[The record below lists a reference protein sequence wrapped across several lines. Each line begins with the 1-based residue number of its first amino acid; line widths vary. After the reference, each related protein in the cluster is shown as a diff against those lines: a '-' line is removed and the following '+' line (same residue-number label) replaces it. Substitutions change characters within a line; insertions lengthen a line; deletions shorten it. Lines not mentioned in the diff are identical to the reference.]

1 MSGTMIAGK
10 ASFALRVGHNPDVL
24 TCIANLSNDEVF
36 TPPELANQM
45 LDALE
50 RAWADRNGGATVW
63 ADPSVTFLDPFT
75 KSGVFL
81 REITKR
87 LVDGL
92 ADQIPDLEERV
103 DHILT
108 RQVFGIGITQLT
120 ALLARR
126 SVYCS
131 KDATGEHSIATSFD
145 RDWGNIWF
153 ERTEHTWAGGRR
165 SFAVDSLTGE
175 EVVVFSNRRC
185 RFCGAAE
192 TDYGRDES
200 LESHAYAFIH
210 TDNIKARIAE
220 LFGAD
225 MQFDV
230 IIGNPPY
237 QLDDGG
243 NGASAAPIYDRFVDQ
258 AKTLDPRLLTMVIPA
273 RWYAGGKGLNDFRE
287 SMLHSGGIR
296 ALHDFPDT
304 NDVFPG
310 VNNRG
315 GICYFL
321 WENGFRGDATVVTHE
336 KGVATSIASRPLIE
350 PGHDAFLRFNE
361 GVRILRKVIAVEG
374 SDVTGHLTL
383 PTDRRFSNLVSSRN
397 PFGLPTSFKGE
408 GRPRGGGVTV
418 YRNGG
423 VCFASPNEVP
433 LGGELIDSWKLFVSR
448 ASPGSDDYP
457 HLVLSKPI
465 VAGPGSAATDTY
477 VAVGPFADENAARAA
492 AEYMST
498 TFFRFMVSL
507 LRVSI
512 NVTRGV
518 YQFVPL
524 QDFSQIL
531 TDEDLATKYGL
542 TAEDQAFV
550 ARFVKPVAWAGAFK

>member
-1 MSGTMIAGK
+1 MTEQA
-10 ASFALRVGHNPDVL
+10 AFALRGHNPDVL

-36 TPPELANQM
+36 TPPEFANEM
-45 LDALE
+45 LDTLE
-50 RAWADRNGGATVW
+50 RAWAVSNGGASIW
-63 ADPSVTFLDPFT
+63 ADPNVTFLDPFT

-81 REITKR
+81 REITRR
-87 LVDGL
+87 LTIGL
-92 ADQIPDLEERV
+92 ESQISGLEERV

-108 RQVFGIGITQLT
+108 KQVFGIGITRLT

-131 KDATGEHSIATSFD
+131 KDATGEHSIAKSFD

-153 ERTEHTWAGGRR
+153 EPTEHTWLGGKVKHDLLDAEGNPTVVGRR
-165 SFAVDSLTGE
+165 
-175 EVVVFSNRRC
+175 C
-185 RFCGAAE
+185 KYCGASADEYARDAGLE
-192 TDYGRDES
+192 T
-200 LESHAYAFIH
+200 HAYAFIH
-210 TDNIKARIAE
+210 TDNIKARIGE

-243 NGASAAPIYDRFVDQ
+243 NGASAAPIYDRFVQQ
-258 AKTLDPRLLTMVIPA
+258 AKSLEPRYLTVVIPA
-273 RWYAGGKGLNDFRE
+273 RWYSGGKGLSEFRA
-287 SMLHSGGIR
+287 SMLTDGGVR
-296 ALHDFPDT
+296 ELHDFPDT

-321 WENGFRGDATVVTHE
+321 WEKGYAGDATVSTHE
-336 KGVATSIASRPLIE
+336 GDAITSVAKRPLIE

-361 GVRILRKVIAVEG
+361 GVEILRKVVAVESPG
-374 SDVTGHLTL
+374 IFGDLTL
-383 PTDRRFSNLVSSRN
+383 PEGKRFADLVSSRN
-397 PFGLPTSFKGE
+397 PFGLPTSFTGKPGE
-408 GRPRGGGVTV
+408 IPGGVLV
-418 YRNGG
+418 HRNGG
-423 VCFASPNEVP
+423 VCFASREQIP
-433 LGGELIDSWKLFVSR
+433 LGSGLIDECKLLVSR

-465 VAGPGSAATDTY
+465 IASTGTAATDTY
-477 VAVGPFADENAARAA
+477 IAIGPFADEREAAYV

-498 TFFRFMVSL
+498 IFFRFMVSL

-524 QDFSQIL
+524 QDFSL
-531 TDEDLATKYGL
+531 KWTDELLAEKYGL
-542 TAEDQAFV
+542 TAQDQAFMT
-550 ARFVKPVAWAGAFK
+550 RFVKPVAWAGAFE

>member
-1 MSGTMIAGK
+1 MTVPIVTGK
-10 ASFALRVGHNPDVL
+10 AAFALRGHNPDVL

-45 LDALE
+45 LDTLE
-50 RAWADRNGGATVW
+50 QAWAESNGGTSIW
-63 ADPSVTFLDPFT
+63 ADPHVTFLDPFT

-81 REITKR
+81 REIVSR
-87 LVDGL
+87 LAVGL
-92 ADQIPDLEERV
+92 ETAIPDLEDRV

-108 RQVFGIGITQLT
+108 KQVFGIGITQLT

-131 KDATGEHSIATSFD
+131 KNATGRHSIAKSFD

-153 ERTEHTWAGGRR
+153 ERTEHAWAGGKIDHLLLD
-165 SFAVDSLTGE
+165 AEGNPTVTG
-175 EVVVFSNRRC
+175 RRC

-192 TDYGRDES
+192 SEYLRDS
-200 LESHAYAFIH
+200 GLESHAYAFIH
-210 TDNIKARIAE
+210 TDDIKARISE

-243 NGASAAPIYDRFVDQ
+243 AGSSATPLYHRFVDQ
-258 AKTLDPRLLTMVIPA
+258 AKALQPRYLSVVMPA
-273 RWYAGGKGLNDFRE
+273 RWYAGGKGLSEFRV
-287 SMLHSGGIR
+287 SMLTSGGIR
-296 ALHDFPDT
+296 ELHDFPDT

-321 WENGFRGDATVVTHE
+321 WENGYEGDAVVTTHE
-336 KGVATSIASRPLIE
+336 SGAVTSVATRPLVQ
-350 PGHDAFLRFNE
+350 PGHDSFIRFNE
-361 GVRILRKVIAVEG
+361 GVSILLKVIAVERG
-374 SDVTGHLTL
+374 GTPRELVL
-383 PTDRRFSNLVSSRN
+383 PVEKRFAELISSRN
-397 PFGLPTSFKGE
+397 PFGLPTSFA
-408 GRPRGGGVTV
+408 GRAASRPGDVTV

-423 VCFASPNEVP
+423 VCYAGPDAVP
-433 LGGELIDSWKLFVSR
+433 LGDELVDEWKLLISR

-465 VAGPGSAATDTY
+465 VAGARTAATDTY
-477 VAVGPFADENAARAA
+477 VVIGPLKDRDTANRVAR
-492 AEYMST
+492 YMGT

-518 YQFVPL
+518 YQFVPM
-524 QDFSQIL
+524 QDFTCMWS
-531 TDEDLATKYGL
+531 DEDLAQKYGL
-542 TAEDQAFV
+542 TNAERAFM
-550 ARFVKPVAWAGAFK
+550 ARFVKPVAWAGAFE